1 MNKRKLDSQPTT
13 LAVYIGYGSAGSS
26 HEYDI
31 DIAGSE
37 KVTLKRSSNASMWS
51 KPGEEVVVCK
61 ELSSEDYEITIR
73 NKQKIKLD
81 PAEMLELYAL
91 LGMVGDIN
99 TANIEY
105 KKFETVKKIGQ

>member
-13 LAVYIGYGSAGSS
+13 LAVYIGYGSEYSS

-31 DIAGSE
+31 DIVGSE
-37 KVTLKRSSNASMWS
+37 TVTLKRSLTSMWT
-51 KPGEEVVVCK
+51 KPGEEVAVCK
-61 ELSSEDYEITIR
+61 ELGSEDYEITIS
-73 NKQKIKLD
+73 NKKKIKLN
-81 PAEMLELYAL
+81 PAEILELYVL

-105 KKFETVKKIGQ
+105 KKFETVKKVGQ